1 MKKILMTLSFA
12 LAAAIAVPS
21 TMNAQDTKVADKTVC
36 NDTCSNISKD
46 CKNINTENCNCEPG
60 QRIKADRKGK
70 KGDFKGHGKKGKSE
84 HRKDGKM
91 AGNRQNPLFKGITL
105 TEEQQQQFKAL
116 REKRAAEHKASRAEL
131 KKEKAQKKLADA
143 EQMKKRAEAY
153 DKEIEKILTP
163 EQYKQYESNKEVMDK
178 LKRERRK

>member
-1 MKKILMTLSFA
+1 MTLSLA
-12 LAAAIAVPS
+12 LAAVIAIPS
-21 TMNAQDTKVADKTVC
+21 VMNAQDAKATDKTVC
-36 NDTCSNISKD
+36 NDTCSNIGKN

-60 QRIKADRKGK
+60 QKIKADRKGK
-70 KGDFKGHGKKGKSE
+70 KGDFKGHGKRGKSE
-84 HRKDGKM
+84 HRKNGKI

-116 REKRAAEHKASRAEL
+116 REKRAAEHKVTRAEL